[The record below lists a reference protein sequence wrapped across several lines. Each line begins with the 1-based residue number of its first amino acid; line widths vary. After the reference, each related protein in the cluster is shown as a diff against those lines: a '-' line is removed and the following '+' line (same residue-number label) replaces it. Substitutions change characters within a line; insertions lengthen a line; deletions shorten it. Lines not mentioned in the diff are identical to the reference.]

1 MPVGETRLIQELNS
15 DRTCATPELFTRP
28 SLSPTLESE
37 STPPELPTVLADLQ
51 HAGHHF
57 QTVSSELWK
66 VSGPKVRIKKDCSV
80 CFSVDT
86 VVTSQD
92 IVVGFDKSGIDIDSI
107 TSIQRKASNNTWI
120 VTFDSPVSKAAA
132 LNEQSVTIS
141 GCVVFLGDCENKVTI
156 FKLYELP
163 TELPDS
169 VITGRLLHYGR
180 VFSFRRDRIAEG
192 IYNGVRTARMVLDR
206 PIPGQTFIAGEFA
219 RIWYPGQPKTCRKCG
234 AEGHLAASC
243 KSQRC
248 FNCEQ
253 PGHRSDDCPLSPLC
267 RVCLAD
273 SHPTPQCP
281 YIYYSSNVLSVK
293 VSASSYLQVISSYLQ
308 AAERG
313 KQAEEI
319 KRQQAEEERAER
331 EKNEERERKERER
344 ERKDKERAEREREER
359 KKQERKEKERKEK
372 ERKEKEKEDRRERER
387 RDHECQEKQD
397 RRERDRK
404 DRHHRRREDQAD
416 SGDERRKESKED
428 RRRDREY
435 DRSGRNRSS
444 HRYSHASSSESEG
457 DGDRG
462 WIKVTHR
469 KKSRSY

>member
-1 MPVGETRLIQELNS
+1 MGETPLIQELNS
-15 DRTCATPELFTRP
+15 DGTCATPELFTRP
-28 SLSPTLESE
+28 SPSPPLESE
-37 STPPELPTVLADLQ
+37 SAPPELPTVMADLQ

-57 QTVSSELWK
+57 QTVSCELWK
-66 VSGPKVRIKKDCSV
+66 VNGPKVRIKKDCSV

-107 TSIQRKASNNTWI
+107 TSIQRKAMNNTWI
-120 VTFDSPVSKAAA
+120 VTFDSPVSKTAA
-132 LNEQSVTIS
+132 LNELSVTIS

-156 FKLYELP
+156 VKLYELP

-169 VITGRLLHYGR
+169 VIIGRLSHYGR

-192 IYNGVRTARMVLDR
+192 IFNGVRTAQMFLDR

-243 KSQRC
+243 KYQRC

-273 SHPTPQCP
+273 SHPTPECP

-293 VSASSYLQVISSYLQ
+293 VSASSYLQ

-313 KQAEEI
+313 KQAEES
-319 KRQQAEEERAER
+319 KRQQAMEERAER
-331 EKNEERERKERER
+331 EKNEERERKEH
-344 ERKDKERAEREREER
+344 ERKEKERAEREEH
-359 KKQERKEKERKEK
+359 KKLE
-372 ERKEKEKEDRRERER
+372 RRERT
-387 RDHECQEKQD
+387 Q
-397 RRERDRK
+397 RERGPQ
-404 DRHHRRREDQAD
+404 RERAQRTGEA
-416 SGDERRKESKED
+416 RKE
-428 RRRDREY
+428 
-435 DRSGRNRSS
+435 RSRQERQ
-444 HRYSHASSSESEG
+444 ASSSKG
-457 DGDRG
+457 
-462 WIKVTHR
+462 
-469 KKSRSY
+469 

>member
-1 MPVGETRLIQELNS
+1 MTEHELHRNYS
-15 DRTCATPELFTRP
+15 RDHHRVPPWNLKVP
-28 SLSPTLESE
+28 
-37 STPPELPTVLADLQ
+37 PPELPTVMADLQ

-57 QTVSSELWK
+57 QTVSCELWK
-66 VSGPKVRIKKDCSV
+66 VNGPKMRIKKDCSV

-107 TSIQRKASNNTWI
+107 TSIQRKARNNTWI
-120 VTFDSPVSKAAA
+120 VTFDSPVSKTAA
-132 LNEQSVTIS
+132 LNELSVTIS

-156 FKLYELP
+156 VKLYELP

-169 VITGRLLHYGR
+169 VIIGRLSHYGR

-192 IYNGVRTARMVLDR
+192 IFNGVRTAQMFLDR

-243 KSQRC
+243 KYQRC

-273 SHPTPQCP
+273 SHPTPECP

-293 VSASSYLQVISSYLQ
+293 VSASSYLQ

-313 KQAEEI
+313 KQAEES
-319 KRQQAEEERAER
+319 KRQQAMEERAER
-331 EKNEERERKERER
+331 EKNEEREKKERER
-344 ERKDKERAEREREER
+344 KEDERKEKERAEREEH
-359 KKQERKEKERKEK
+359 KKLERKEKER
-372 ERKEKEKEDRRERER
+372 REKEDRREKERREQEKQER
-387 RDHECQEKQD
+387 RD
-397 RRERDRK
+397 RDRK
-404 DRHHRRREDQAD
+404 DRHHRRRDEDHAD
-416 SGDERRKESKED
+416 SGKEE
-428 RRRDREY
+428 RRRDRDY
-435 DRSGRNRSS
+435 DR
-444 HRYSHASSSESEG
+444 
-457 DGDRG
+457 
-462 WIKVTHR
+462 
-469 KKSRSY
+469 

>member
-1 MPVGETRLIQELNS
+1 MTSMSAPTPVGETPLIQELNC
-15 DRTCATPELFTRP
+15 DGTCATPELYTRP
-28 SLSPTLESE
+28 SLSPPLESE
-37 STPPELPTVLADLQ
+37 STPPELPTVMADLQ

-57 QTVSSELWK
+57 QTVSCELWK

-92 IVVGFDKSGIDIDSI
+92 IVVGFVKSGIDIDSI

-120 VTFDSPVSKAAA
+120 VTFDSPVSKTAA
-132 LNEQSVTIS
+132 LNEQSVAFS
-141 GCVVFLGDCENKVTI
+141 GCIVFLCDCENKVTI
-156 FKLYELP
+156 VKLYELP
-163 TELPDS
+163 TKLPDS
-169 VITGRLLHYGR
+169 VIIGRLSHYGR

-192 IYNGVRTARMVLDR
+192 IYNGVHTARMVLDR

-219 RIWYPGQPKTCRKCG
+219 RIWYPGQPKTCRNCG

-267 RVCLAD
+267 RLCLAD

-293 VSASSYLQVISSYLQ
+293 VSASSYLQ

-313 KQAEEI
+313 KPAEEI

-331 EKNEERERKERER
+331 EKNEERELMERTR
-344 ERKDKERAEREREER
+344 EKGERAR
-359 KKQERKEKERKEK
+359 
-372 ERKEKEKEDRRERER
+372 
-387 RDHECQEKQD
+387 
-397 RRERDRK
+397 
-404 DRHHRRREDQAD
+404 
-416 SGDERRKESKED
+416 G
-428 RRRDREY
+428 
-435 DRSGRNRSS
+435 
-444 HRYSHASSSESEG
+444 EG
-457 DGDRG
+457 
-462 WIKVTHR
+462 T
-469 KKSRSY
+469 

>member
-1 MPVGETRLIQELNS
+1 MSAPTPVGETPLIQELNC
-15 DRTCATPELFTRP
+15 DGTCATPELYTRP
-28 SLSPTLESE
+28 SLSPPLESE
-37 STPPELPTVLADLQ
+37 RTPPELPTVMADLQ

-57 QTVSSELWK
+57 QTVSCELWK

-120 VTFDSPVSKAAA
+120 VTFDSPVSKTAA
-132 LNEQSVTIS
+132 LNEQSVAFS
-141 GCVVFLGDCENKVTI
+141 GCIVFLCDCENKVTI
-156 FKLYELP
+156 VKLYELP
-163 TELPDS
+163 TKLPDS
-169 VITGRLLHYGR
+169 VIIGRLSHYGR
-180 VFSFRRDRIAEG
+180 VFSFRRDRIAER

-219 RIWYPGQPKTCRKCG
+219 RIWYPGQPKTCRNCG

-267 RVCLAD
+267 HLCLAD

-293 VSASSYLQVISSYLQ
+293 VSASSYLQ

-313 KQAEEI
+313 KPAEEI

-331 EKNEERERKERER
+331 EKNEERERMERER
-344 ERKDKERAEREREER
+344 ERKEKERAEREREER
-359 KKQERKEKERKEK
+359 K
-372 ERKEKEKEDRRERER
+372 EKEKEDRGERER
-387 RDHECQEKQD
+387 RDHERQEKQA
-397 RRERDRK
+397 RRERERK

-428 RRRDREY
+428 RCRDRDY
-435 DRSGRNRSS
+435 DRSGRDRCS
-444 HRYSHASSSESEG
+444 HRYSHASSSESED

>member
-1 MPVGETRLIQELNS
+1 MMTSSSAPTPVGETPLIQELNS
-15 DRTCATPELFTRP
+15 DGTCATPELFTRP
-28 SLSPTLESE
+28 SPSPPLESE
-37 STPPELPTVLADLQ
+37 SAPPELPTVMADLQ
-51 HAGHHF
+51 HAGYHF
-57 QTVSSELWK
+57 QTVSCELWR
-66 VSGPKVRIKKDCSV
+66 VSGPKIRIKKDCSV

-92 IVVGFDKSGIDIDSI
+92 IVVAFDKAGIDIESI

-120 VTFDSPVSKAAA
+120 VTFDSPVSKTAA

-156 FKLYELP
+156 VKLYELP

-169 VITGRLLHYGR
+169 VIIGRLSHYGR
-180 VFSFRRDRIAEG
+180 VFSFRRDQIAEG
-192 IYNGVRTARMVLDR
+192 IFNGVRTARMVLDR

-293 VSASSYLQVISSYLQ
+293 VSASSYLQ

-313 KQAEEI
+313 KQAEEV
-319 KRQQAEEERAER
+319 KQQQTEEERAER
-331 EKNEERERKERER
+331 AKNEERERKEKER
-344 ERKDKERAEREREER
+344 ERKEKERAEREREER
-359 KKQERKEKERKEK
+359 KKQERKER

-387 RDHECQEKQD
+387 RDHERQD
-397 RRERDRK
+397 RKERDRK

-416 SGDERRKESKED
+416 SGDERRKESKAD
-428 RRRDREY
+428 RRRDRDY
-435 DRSGRNRSS
+435 DRSGRDRSS
-444 HRYSHASSSESEG
+444 HRYSHASSSESED

-462 WIKVTHR
+462 WIKVTR

>member
-1 MPVGETRLIQELNS
+1 
-15 DRTCATPELFTRP
+15 
-28 SLSPTLESE
+28 
-37 STPPELPTVLADLQ
+37 
-51 HAGHHF
+51 
-57 QTVSSELWK
+57 
-66 VSGPKVRIKKDCSV
+66 
-80 CFSVDT
+80 
-86 VVTSQD
+86 
-92 IVVGFDKSGIDIDSI
+92 
-107 TSIQRKASNNTWI
+107 
-120 VTFDSPVSKAAA
+120 
-132 LNEQSVTIS
+132 
-141 GCVVFLGDCENKVTI
+141 
-156 FKLYELP
+156 
-163 TELPDS
+163 
-169 VITGRLLHYGR
+169 
-180 VFSFRRDRIAEG
+180 
-192 IYNGVRTARMVLDR
+192 MVLDR

-253 PGHRSDDCPLSPLC
+253 PGHRSDDSPLSPLC

-281 YIYYSSNVLSVK
+281 YIYYSSYVLSVK
-293 VSASSYLQVISSYLQ
+293 VSASSYLQ

-319 KRQQAEEERAER
+319 KQQQAEEERAER
-331 EKNEERERKERER
+331 ERKEKERERKE
-344 ERKDKERAEREREER
+344 KERAEREREER
-359 KKQERKEKERKEK
+359 KKQERKER

-387 RDHECQEKQD
+387 RDHERQEKQD

-428 RRRDREY
+428 RRHDRDY
-435 DRSGRNRSS
+435 DRSGRDRSS
-444 HRYSHASSSESEG
+444 HRYSHASSSESED

-469 KKSRSY
+469 KKSRYY

>member
-1 MPVGETRLIQELNS
+1 MTSSSAPTPVGETPLIQELNS
-15 DRTCATPELFTRP
+15 DGTCATPELFTRP
-28 SLSPTLESE
+28 SPSPPLESE
-37 STPPELPTVLADLQ
+37 SPPPELPTVMADLQ

-57 QTVSSELWK
+57 QTVSCELWK
-66 VSGPKVRIKKDCSV
+66 VNGPKVRIKKDCSV

-120 VTFDSPVSKAAA
+120 VTFDSPVSKTAA

-156 FKLYELP
+156 VKLYELP

-169 VITGRLLHYGR
+169 VIIGRLSHYGR

-192 IYNGVRTARMVLDR
+192 IFNGVRTARMVLDR

-273 SHPTPQCP
+273 SHPTPECP

-293 VSASSYLQVISSYLQ
+293 VSASSYLQ

-313 KQAEEI
+313 KQAEES
-319 KRQQAEEERAER
+319 KRQQAMEERAER
-331 EKNEERERKERER
+331 EKNEEREKKERER
-344 ERKDKERAEREREER
+344 MERERKEKERAEREER
-359 KKQERKEKERKEK
+359 KKLERKEKER
-372 ERKEKEKEDRRERER
+372 REKEDRREKER
-387 RDHECQEKQD
+387 REQEKQD
-397 RRERDRK
+397 RRDRDRK
-404 DRHHRRREDQAD
+404 ERHHRRRDEDHAD
-416 SGDERRKESKED
+416 SGKEE
-428 RRRDREY
+428 RRRDRDH
-435 DRSGRNRSS
+435 DRSGRDRDYERSGRDRSS
-444 HRYSHASSSESEG
+444 HRYSHASSSESED

>member
-1 MPVGETRLIQELNS
+1 MV
-15 DRTCATPELFTRP
+15 A
-28 SLSPTLESE
+28 
-37 STPPELPTVLADLQ
+37 
-51 HAGHHF
+51 
-57 QTVSSELWK
+57 
-66 VSGPKVRIKKDCSV
+66 
-80 CFSVDT
+80 
-86 VVTSQD
+86 
-92 IVVGFDKSGIDIDSI
+92 FDKAGIDIESI

-120 VTFDSPVSKAAA
+120 VTFDSPVSKTAA

-156 FKLYELP
+156 VKLYELP

-169 VITGRLLHYGR
+169 VIIGRLSHYGR
-180 VFSFRRDRIAEG
+180 VFSFRRDQIAEG
-192 IYNGVRTARMVLDR
+192 IFNGVRTARMVLDR

-293 VSASSYLQVISSYLQ
+293 VSASSYLQ

-313 KQAEEI
+313 KQAEEV
-319 KRQQAEEERAER
+319 KQQQAEEERAER
-331 EKNEERERKERER
+331 ARNEERERKEKER
-344 ERKDKERAEREREER
+344 ERKEKERAEREREER
-359 KKQERKEKERKEK
+359 KKQERKER
-372 ERKEKEKEDRRERER
+372 ERKEKEKEDRREREH
-387 RDHECQEKQD
+387 RDHERQD
-397 RRERDRK
+397 RKERDRK

-416 SGDERRKESKED
+416 SGDERRKEGKED
-428 RRRDREY
+428 RRRDRDY
-435 DRSGRNRSS
+435 DRSAATVLPTAIAMPVAASLKMMVIVAGLKSHIARKAGPINLFLFNLPSS
-444 HRYSHASSSESEG
+444 NL
-457 DGDRG
+457 
-462 WIKVTHR
+462 
-469 KKSRSY
+469 KSLPSMFVG

>member
-1 MPVGETRLIQELNS
+1 M
-15 DRTCATPELFTRP
+15 
-28 SLSPTLESE
+28 
-37 STPPELPTVLADLQ
+37 
-51 HAGHHF
+51 
-57 QTVSSELWK
+57 
-66 VSGPKVRIKKDCSV
+66 RIKKDCSV

-107 TSIQRKASNNTWI
+107 ISIQRKASNNTWI
-120 VTFDSPVSKAAA
+120 VTFDSPVSKTAA

-156 FKLYELP
+156 VKLYELP

-169 VITGRLLHYGR
+169 LIIGRLSHYGR

-192 IYNGVRTARMVLDR
+192 IFNGVRTARMVLDR

-273 SHPTPQCP
+273 SHPTPECP

-293 VSASSYLQVISSYLQ
+293 VSASSYLQ

-313 KQAEEI
+313 KQAEES
-319 KRQQAEEERAER
+319 KRQQAMEERPER
-331 EKNEERERKERER
+331 EKKERERKERER
-344 ERKDKERAEREREER
+344 REKEREER
-359 KKQERKEKERKEK
+359 KKLERKEKER
-372 ERKEKEKEDRRERER
+372 REKEDRREKERREQEKQER
-387 RDHECQEKQD
+387 RD
-397 RRERDRK
+397 RDRK
-404 DRHHRRREDQAD
+404 DRHHRRRDEDHAD
-416 SGDERRKESKED
+416 SGKEE
-428 RRRDREY
+428 RRRDRDYE
-435 DRSGRNRSS
+435 RSGRDRSS
-444 HRYSHASSSESEG
+444 HRYSHASSSESED

-462 WIKVTHR
+462 WTKVTHR

>member
-1 MPVGETRLIQELNS
+1 MMTSSSAPTPVGETPLIQELNS
-15 DRTCATPELFTRP
+15 DGTCATPELFTRP
-28 SLSPTLESE
+28 TPSPPLESE
-37 STPPELPTVLADLQ
+37 SAPPELPTVMADLQ
-51 HAGHHF
+51 HAGYHF
-57 QTVSSELWK
+57 QTVSCELWK
-66 VSGPKVRIKKDCSV
+66 VSGPKIRIKKDCSV

-92 IVVGFDKSGIDIDSI
+92 IVVAFDKAGIDIESI

-120 VTFDSPVSKAAA
+120 VTFDSPVSKTAA

-156 FKLYELP
+156 VKLYELP

-169 VITGRLLHYGR
+169 VIIGRLSHYGR
-180 VFSFRRDRIAEG
+180 VFSFRRDQIAEG
-192 IYNGVRTARMVLDR
+192 IFNGVRTARMVLDR

-293 VSASSYLQVISSYLQ
+293 VSASSYLQ

-313 KQAEEI
+313 KQAEEV
-319 KRQQAEEERAER
+319 KQQQAEEERAER
-331 EKNEERERKERER
+331 AKNEERER
-344 ERKDKERAEREREER
+344 
-359 KKQERKEKERKEK
+359 
-372 ERKEKEKEDRRERER
+372 
-387 RDHECQEKQD
+387 
-397 RRERDRK
+397 
-404 DRHHRRREDQAD
+404 
-416 SGDERRKESKED
+416 
-428 RRRDREY
+428 
-435 DRSGRNRSS
+435 
-444 HRYSHASSSESEG
+444 
-457 DGDRG
+457 
-462 WIKVTHR
+462 
-469 KKSRSY
+469 